1 MPEIMAADLSEV
13 KPVPALEKTRIQIRP
28 SKKNPDL
35 TFFSKYGS
43 GSYQNNRIQIR
54 NPAWTVICISALIDS
69 WQDMQD
75 NHKILVNITKRR

>member
-54 NPAWTVICISALIDS
+54 NPA
-69 WQDMQD
+69 
-75 NHKILVNITKRR
+75 